1 MIIFIGAEKTIIEIS
16 LISYNLSASTQKPAS
31 CKWKDILG
39 RVKNISLFSIVL
51 VELVQLE
58 NIKKY
63 MNLNGGKIFIVLT
76 IQRAFEFLK
85 YS

>member
-31 CKWKDILG
+31 CKWKDIPG

-58 NIKKY
+58 NKEIH
-63 MNLNGGKIFIVLT
+63 
-76 IQRAFEFLK
+76 EFK
-85 YS
+85 